1 MRTLC
6 IGACLLTVVA
16 GTPAAAQQAQ
26 TLPHFSCTTLAQRH
40 SVPGN
45 PNLHVR
51 VLKLTFEP
59 GYVPSQNMHRHK
71 YGEIVYLLSG
81 SGADQTIDGKKTP
94 LTTSKALFIPP
105 TEVHTIV
112 PTGNTPVSVISVQ
125 FTDAKAPAF
134 IAVSKVP
141 AVCKD

>member
-1 MRTLC
+1 MRTIS
-6 IGACLLTVVA
+6 IGACILTIVA
-16 GTPAAAQQAQ
+16 SAPAAAQQAQ
-26 TLPHFSCTTLAQRH
+26 SLPHFSCTTLAHRH
-40 SVPGN
+40 AVPEN
-45 PNLHVR
+45 PNLQFR

-59 GYVPSQNMHRHK
+59 GYVASQNMHRHK

-94 LTTSKALFIPP
+94 LTSTKALFIPP

-134 IAVSKVP
+134 TAVSKVP

>member
-1 MRTLC
+1 MLPNRC
-6 IGACLLTVVA
+6 RKHSGGGATSTQSLT
-16 GTPAAAQQAQ
+16 
-26 TLPHFSCTTLAQRH
+26 FSCVTLAQRH

-59 GYVPSQNMHRHK
+59 GSVPSQNMHRHK

-94 LTTSKALFIPP
+94 LTTTKALFIPP
-105 TEVHTIV
+105 TEVHAIV
-112 PTGNTPVSVISVQ
+112 PTGSTPRQ
-125 FTDAKAPAF
+125 RHLR
-134 IAVSKVP
+134 AVYRRKSTGVYRGQQSP
-141 AVCKD
+141 RCL

>member
-1 MRTLC
+1 MRK
-6 IGACLLTVVA
+6 ICLFVWVLTIVA
-16 GTPAAAQQAQ
+16 GAPAAAQQAQ
-26 TLPHFSCTTLAQRH
+26 TLPHFSCITLARRH
-40 SVPGN
+40 SVPEN
-45 PNLHVR
+45 PNLQFR

-59 GYVPSQNMHRHK
+59 GYMASQNMHRHK

-81 SGADQTIDGKKTP
+81 SGADQTIDGNKTP
-94 LTTSKALFIPP
+94 LTSSKALFIPP

-134 IAVSKVP
+134 TAVSKVP

>member
-1 MRTLC
+1 MKKL
-6 IGACLLTVVA
+6 ALFVLASVFAA
-16 GTPAAAQQAQ
+16 GTPAVAQQK
-26 TLPHFSCTTLAQRH
+26 LPFFSCTTLARRH
-40 SVPGN
+40 TVPQN
-45 PNLHVR
+45 PNLNFR

-59 GYVPSQNMHRHK
+59 GYVPANNMHKHK

-81 SGADQTIDGKKTP
+81 SGADQNANGTKTP
-94 LTTSKALFIPP
+94 LTPDKALFIPP

-112 PTGNTPVSVISVQ
+112 PTGNTPVSVISLQ

-134 IAVSKVP
+134 TAVSKVP